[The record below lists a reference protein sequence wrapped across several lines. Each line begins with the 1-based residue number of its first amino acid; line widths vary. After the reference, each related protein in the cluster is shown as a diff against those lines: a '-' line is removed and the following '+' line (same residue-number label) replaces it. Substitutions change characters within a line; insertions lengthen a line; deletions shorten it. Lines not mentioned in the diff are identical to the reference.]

1 MPPAED
7 TPAIVVERYKYI
19 LQQIN
24 SVNENVYRFLAI
36 FQTLV
41 TAIVTAALVL
51 FVSYSKWK
59 IAPATAQTGI
69 QAALILVTV
78 IACFTVL
85 LIVIGVVSWLDYRCE
100 ECDLT
105 AKYFAADF
113 RSLPRPATST
123 AGTRHTSCCSCWRSR
138 SCSGCSA
145 SPSSSRGSSSTA
157 DAGSTVGCC
166 PGGAASPVRLGTGTF
181 GFMFEPAGLLD
192 GLNED
197 QCQAVTHQGGPLLV
211 LAGAGHR
218 QDPDAGRPGPPG
230 CGLRACRPAGSCC

>member
-41 TAIVTAALVL
+41 TAIVTAALIL
-51 FVSYSKWK
+51 FVSYSKWR
-59 IAPATAQTGI
+59 IAPVTAQTGI
-69 QAALILVTV
+69 QAALMLVTV

-85 LIVIGVVSWLDYRCE
+85 LIVIGVVSWFDYRCE

-113 RSLPRPATST
+113 RSRPQARNFYRWYETYI
-123 AGTRHTSCCSCWRSR
+123 
-138 SCSGCSA
+138 
-145 SPSSSRGSSSTA
+145 
-157 DAGSTVGCC
+157 
-166 PGGAASPVRLGTGTF
+166 
-181 GFMFEPAGLLD
+181 LLFV
-192 GLNED
+192 L
-197 QCQAVTHQGGPLLV
+197 AVTVLLWV
-211 LAGAGHR
+211 LGESFLIPR
-218 QDPDAGRPGPPG
+218 IK
-230 CGLRACRPAGSCC
+230 

>member
-85 LIVIGVVSWLDYRCE
+85 LIVIGVVSWFDYRCE

-113 RSLPRPATST
+113 RSRPQARNFYRWYETYI
-123 AGTRHTSCCSCWRSR
+123 
-138 SCSGCSA
+138 
-145 SPSSSRGSSSTA
+145 
-157 DAGSTVGCC
+157 
-166 PGGAASPVRLGTGTF
+166 
-181 GFMFEPAGLLD
+181 LLFV
-192 GLNED
+192 L
-197 QCQAVTHQGGPLLV
+197 AVTVLLWV
-211 LAGAGHR
+211 LGESFLIPR
-218 QDPDAGRPGPPG
+218 IK
-230 CGLRACRPAGSCC
+230 

>member
-59 IAPATAQTGI
+59 IASATAQTGI

-85 LIVIGVVSWLDYRCE
+85 LIVIGVVSWFDYRYE
-100 ECDLT
+100 
-105 AKYFAADF
+105 
-113 RSLPRPATST
+113 
-123 AGTRHTSCCSCWRSR
+123 
-138 SCSGCSA
+138 
-145 SPSSSRGSSSTA
+145 
-157 DAGSTVGCC
+157 
-166 PGGAASPVRLGTGTF
+166 
-181 GFMFEPAGLLD
+181 
-192 GLNED
+192 N
-197 QCQAVTHQGGPLLV
+197 VT
-211 LAGAGHR
+211 
-218 QDPDAGRPGPPG
+218 
-230 CGLRACRPAGSCC
+230 